1 MHYRYAKKVNS
12 IFNEM
17 LFVQFFGSILVLCT
31 SVYYIS
37 THITESEV
45 MGILMYTTSM
55 FVQIFIYCWSGNEV
69 MLKVRQVKS
78 YIYIYTYLDF
88 IISSDI

>member
-1 MHYRYAKKVNS
+1 MRYRYAKRVNS
-12 IFNEM
+12 VFNEI

-37 THITESEV
+37 MHIRESEI
-45 MGILMYTTSM
+45 MGILVYTSCM

-69 MLKVRQVKS
+69 MLKVRRVHW
-78 YIYIYTYLDF
+78 YIYIYQYF
-88 IISSDI
+88 IIFSEI